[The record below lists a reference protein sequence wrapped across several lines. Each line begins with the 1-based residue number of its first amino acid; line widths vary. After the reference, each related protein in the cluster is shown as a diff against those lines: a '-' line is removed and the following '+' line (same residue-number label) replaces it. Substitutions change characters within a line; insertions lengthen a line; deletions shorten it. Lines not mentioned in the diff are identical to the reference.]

1 MKAWVDDFHKQ
12 FKENNSRSLLEHL
25 KKFPVPEEFSLDIS
39 YINVVHLIEF
49 IQLIDNNSN
58 QLKNPYALEN
68 IKKNVRPSAILLD
81 YIILEISNFY
91 TNISLMKE
99 RGKSFPEVPEYWC
112 ILKDYR
118 NTAPGHRDKNH
129 KLKNLADYTSN
140 IKKLE
145 SIGIPKIVEDF
156 MKYYAKIKKSLL
168 LPRRGH

>member
-68 IKKNVRPSAILLD
+68 IKKNVRSSAILLD

-99 RGKSFPEVPEYWC
+99 GGKSFPEVPKYWD

-118 NTAPGHRDKNH
+118 NTSPGHRDKNH
-129 KLKNLADYTSN
+129 KLKNLADYASN

-156 MKYYAKIKKSLL
+156 MEYYAKIKKYSQKSS
-168 LPRRGH
+168 